1 MMLGCMVL
9 LLVVLVWVMVR
20 VGMGGLGGLG
30 RVVVMGMPLVR
41 LSCPLVAGA
50 S

>member
-1 MMLGCMVL
+1 MMGCMVL
-9 LLVVLVWVMVR
+9 LLMVVWVR
-20 VGMGGLGGLG
+20 VGMGMGLG
-30 RVVVMGMPLVR
+30 VVGMPLIR

>member
-20 VGMGGLGGLG
+20 VGMGLGGLG
-30 RVVVMGMPLVR
+30 RVVVVLGMPLIR